1 MGGAYFKEPLEIEGM
16 WEEGME
22 LDRGGGIEDLL
33 VGREEDKGEEELTLL
48 VESDWDKLFP
58 VLVEKAGI
66 LEAGTVGEV
75 DLGSPPDLLA
85 LPLACKQR
93 CQNTLIVNKRIS
105 KYPKHLSMF
114 KIILLGSTVNH
125 ERLSKT

>member
-16 WEEGME
+16 WEEGVE

-33 VGREEDKGEEELTLL
+33 EGREEDKGEEELTLL

-58 VLVEKAGI
+58 VLEEKAGI
-66 LEAGTVGEV
+66 LEVLAGTVGDV

-85 LPLACKQR
+85 LPLAWRNC
-93 CQNTLIVNKRIS
+93 L
-105 KYPKHLSMF
+105 
-114 KIILLGSTVNH
+114 
-125 ERLSKT
+125 